1 MKEYV
6 FRTSLGTVKGYEDGN
21 NLFFKGIPYA
31 TANRFEKPVLIE
43 KWDNEIDATQDEIN
57 AYQFSSF
64 YDESTNGKTFYYRE
78 FRSNKIFRYAE
89 NPITLSIVTPKNAS
103 NLPVVVFIHGG
114 GFETGNVG
122 EYPYGDST
130 EYAKRGI
137 ILVNIS
143 YRLGVFALYKGLNL
157 GLFDIDCALKW
168 VKKYIKDFGG
178 DPERITAMGQSAGG
192 MSLQDLLL
200 TQRLNGI
207 IKGAIMMSSAGI
219 IPGIIGPS
227 DKKKTEK
234 IWNQVRIDA
243 GAKDDEE
250 LKTVDVKVLFD
261 AWMKNVHGKH
271 GSLLAS
277 EPQIDGE
284 IIPEKMQICVKE
296 NADLDIPILVG
307 ITAEDMFPPLLI
319 HMATSLGLSA
329 DKRRHAPVYGYFF
342 SRPLPGDDMK
352 SFHACDLWYMFGN
365 MDKSWRPFEKID
377 FNLSKEMIDYAANFI
392 KNGNPNEEGKNDWPS
407 ITFKS
412 RFYRRFDGDKEGLIS
427 HNECKKILWHS
438 FFYEKQLI

>member
-168 VKKYIKDFGG
+168 V
-178 DPERITAMGQSAGG
+178 
-192 MSLQDLLL
+192 
-200 TQRLNGI
+200 
-207 IKGAIMMSSAGI
+207 
-219 IPGIIGPS
+219 
-227 DKKKTEK
+227 
-234 IWNQVRIDA
+234 
-243 GAKDDEE
+243 
-250 LKTVDVKVLFD
+250 
-261 AWMKNVHGKH
+261 
-271 GSLLAS
+271 
-277 EPQIDGE
+277 
-284 IIPEKMQICVKE
+284 
-296 NADLDIPILVG
+296 
-307 ITAEDMFPPLLI
+307 
-319 HMATSLGLSA
+319 
-329 DKRRHAPVYGYFF
+329 
-342 SRPLPGDDMK
+342 
-352 SFHACDLWYMFGN
+352 
-365 MDKSWRPFEKID
+365 
-377 FNLSKEMIDYAANFI
+377 
-392 KNGNPNEEGKNDWPS
+392 
-407 ITFKS
+407 
-412 RFYRRFDGDKEGLIS
+412 
-427 HNECKKILWHS
+427 
-438 FFYEKQLI
+438 